1 VKRAIAHLA
10 LIAIAAWLLAQM
22 FRITVAPRPLN
33 LALWLALGAVAVD
46 LLLLPLYSGADALI
60 RRLPAPLIN
69 HVRFPVAISAVLLLV
84 WFPLILQRQPSG
96 YVNALGRQPP
106 DYLGRGLAVTAGLFV
121 LSALVLAV
129 RRLTA
134 SRAGAARPSGR

>member
-22 FRITVAPRPLN
+22 FRVTVAPQPLN

-84 WFPLILQRQPSG
+84 WFPLILQRRPSG
-96 YVNALGRQPP
+96 YVNALGREPP
-106 DYLGRGLAVTAGLFV
+106 DYLGRWLAVTAGLFV
-121 LSALVLAV
+121 LSALVLAI

-134 SRAGAARPSGR
+134 SRAGAPRPSGR

>member
-1 VKRAIAHLA
+1 MKRALGHLV
-10 LIAIAAWLLAQM
+10 LIAITAWVLAQM
-22 FRITVAPRPLN
+22 FHVNVAPQPLN
-33 LALWLALGAVAVD
+33 LALWLVLGALVHD
-46 LLLLPLYSGADALI
+46 LLLLPLYAAADALI
-60 RRLPAPLIN
+60 RRLPGPLVN

-106 DYLGRGLAVTAGLFV
+106 DYLGRWLAVTAGLFV

>member
-22 FRITVAPRPLN
+22 FRVTVAPQPLN

-60 RRLPAPLIN
+60 RRLPVPLIN

-84 WFPLILQRQPSG
+84 WFPLILQRRPSG
-96 YVNALGRQPP
+96 YVNALGREPP
-106 DYLGRGLAVTAGLFV
+106 DYLGRWLAVTAGLFV

-129 RRLTA
+129 RRLMA
-134 SRAGAARPSGR
+134 SRAGAPRPSGR

>member
-22 FRITVAPRPLN
+22 FRVTVAPQPLN

-69 HVRFPVAISAVLLLV
+69 HVRFSAVLLLV
-84 WFPLILQRQPSG
+84 WFPLILQRRPSG
-96 YVNALGRQPP
+96 YVNALGREPP
-106 DYLGRGLAVTAGLFV
+106 DYLGRWLALTAGLFV

-129 RRLTA
+129 RRLMA
-134 SRAGAARPSGR
+134 SRAGAPRPSGR

>member
-1 VKRAIAHLA
+1 VRRIAGHLV
-10 LIAIAAWLLAQM
+10 LIAITAWLLAQM
-22 FRITVAPRPLN
+22 FHVRVAPQPLN
-33 LALWLALGAVAVD
+33 LALWLALGAVVHD

-84 WFPLILQRQPSG
+84 WFPLILQRRPSG

-106 DYLGRGLAVTAGLFV
+106 DYLGRWLAVTAGLLIV
-121 LSALVLAV
+121 SALVYGV
-129 RRLTA
+129 RRLMA

>member
-1 VKRAIAHLA
+1 MKRLLGHLV
-10 LIAIAAWLLAQM
+10 LIGIAAWLLAQM
-22 FRITVAPRPLN
+22 FRVTVAPQPLN

-46 LLLLPLYSGADALI
+46 LVLLPLYTGADALI

-84 WFPLILQRQPSG
+84 WFPLILQRRPSG

-106 DYLGRGLAVTAGLFV
+106 DYLGRWLAVTAGLFV
-121 LSALVLAV
+121 VSALVLVV

-134 SRAGAARPSGR
+134 SRAGAPRPSGR

>member
-1 VKRAIAHLA
+1 MKRLVGHLV
-10 LIAIAAWLLAQM
+10 LIGIAAWLLAQM
-22 FRITVAPRPLN
+22 FRVRVAPQPLN

-46 LLLLPLYSGADALI
+46 LLLLPLYTGADALI

-84 WFPLILQRQPSG
+84 WFPLILQRRPSG

-106 DYLGRGLAVTAGLFV
+106 DYLGRWLAVTAGLFV
-121 LSALVLAV
+121 VSALVLVV

-134 SRAGAARPSGR
+134 SRAGAPRPSGR

>member
-1 VKRAIAHLA
+1 VKRLAAHVL
-10 LIAIAAWLLAQM
+10 LIAITAWLLAQM
-22 FRITVAPRPLN
+22 FHVNVAPQPLN
-33 LALWLALGAVAVD
+33 LALWLFVGALVHD

-96 YVNALGRQPP
+96 YVNALGREPP
-106 DYLGRGLAVTAGLFV
+106 DYLGRWLAVTAGLFV
-121 LSALVLAV
+121 LSALLYAV
-129 RRLTA
+129 RRLMA
-134 SRAGAARPSGR
+134 SRAGAPRPSGR